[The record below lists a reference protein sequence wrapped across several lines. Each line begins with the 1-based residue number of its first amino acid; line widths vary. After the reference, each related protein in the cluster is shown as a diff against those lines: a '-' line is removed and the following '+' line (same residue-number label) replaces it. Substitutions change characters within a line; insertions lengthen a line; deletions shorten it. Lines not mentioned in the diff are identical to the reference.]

1 MNSKSFTDLSLPVH
15 GMNCNSCAA
24 HVEKAIGQLPGV
36 LQVKVD
42 LKAEVANI
50 TYDPQQVDLFE
61 FDHAVTQVGY
71 KVPTAE
77 IVLKI
82 QGMSCLSCSS
92 HVGGALGDLTGVL
105 QANVNLDKGTAQVI
119 YVPELVSSLHMEQAV
134 REAGYQAS
142 AAEQPTLPSQH
153 NSNQIAEKPET
164 AHSGKFTWRFK
175 SLLKR
180 S

>member
-1 MNSKSFTDLSLPVH
+1 MNSKSSTQLSLPVR
-15 GMNCNSCAA
+15 GMTCTSCAA

-36 LQVKVD
+36 SLVKVD

-92 HVGGALGDLTGVL
+92 HVGSALGDLTGVV

-142 AAEQPTLPSQH
+142 ATEQPVLPSEH
-153 NSNQIAEKPET
+153 SPIQIAEKPET
-164 AHSGKFTWRFK
+164 AHSEKFTWRFK

>member
-15 GMNCNSCAA
+15 GMNCTSCAA
-24 HVEKAIGQLPGV
+24 HVENAIRQLPGV
-36 LQVKVD
+36 SQVKVD
-42 LKAEVANI
+42 LKAERANI
-50 TYDPQQVDLFE
+50 TYDSHQVDLLE
-61 FDHAVTQVGY
+61 FQHAVTQVGY

-77 IVLKI
+77 ITLTVK
-82 QGMSCLSCSS
+82 GMSCLSCSS
-92 HVGGALGDLTGVL
+92 HVGSALGDLTGVL

-142 AAEQPTLPSQH
+142 AAEQPVLPSEH
-153 NSNQIAEKPET
+153 SPNQIAEKPET
-164 AHSGKFTWRFK
+164 AHSEKFTWRFK

>member
-1 MNSKSFTDLSLPVH
+1 MNSKSLTQLSLPVH
-15 GMNCNSCAA
+15 GMSCTGCAA
-24 HVEKAIGQLPGV
+24 HVEKAISQLPGV
-36 LQVKVD
+36 SQVKVD

-50 TYDPQQVDLFE
+50 TYDPHQVDLLE
-61 FDHAVTQVGY
+61 FQHAISQVGY

-77 IVLKI
+77 ITLTVK
-82 QGMSCLSCSS
+82 GMSCLSCSS

-105 QANVNLDKGTAQVI
+105 QANVNLDKGTAQVT
-119 YVPELVSSLHMEQAV
+119 YVPELVSSLHMEEAV

-142 AAEQPTLPSQH
+142 AAEQPDLPSEH
-153 NSNQIAEKPET
+153 NANQVTEKTET
-164 AHSGKFTWRFK
+164 AHGEKFTWRFK

>member
-1 MNSKSFTDLSLPVH
+1 MSSKSFTDLSLPVH
-15 GMNCNSCAA
+15 GMNCTSCAA

-36 LQVKVD
+36 TQVKVD
-42 LKAEVANI
+42 LNADVANI
-50 TYDPQQVDLFE
+50 TYDPHQVDLLE
-61 FDHAVTQVGY
+61 FQHAITQVGY

-77 IVLKI
+77 TTLTVK
-82 QGMSCLSCSS
+82 GMSCLSCSS
-92 HVGGALGDLTGVL
+92 HVGSALGDLTGVL

-119 YVPELVSSLHMEQAV
+119 YIPELVSLLHMEQAV

-142 AAEQPTLPSQH
+142 AAEQPILPSEH
-153 NSNQIAEKPET
+153 SSNQIAEKSET
-164 AHSGKFTWRFK
+164 GHSDSFTWRFK

>member
-1 MNSKSFTDLSLPVH
+1 MNSKSLTELSLPVH
-15 GMNCNSCAA
+15 GMNCINCAA

-36 LQVKVD
+36 SQVKVD

-50 TYDPQQVDLFE
+50 TYDPHQVDLFE
-61 FDHAVTQVGY
+61 FEHAVTQVGY

-77 IVLKI
+77 IILKI

-92 HVGGALGDLTGVL
+92 HVGSALGELTGVY
-105 QANVNLDKGTAQVI
+105 QANVNLDKGIAQVI
-119 YVPELVSSLHMEQAV
+119 YVPQLVALAQMEQAV
-134 REAGYQAS
+134 QEAGYRAS
-142 AAEQPTLPSQH
+142 AAEQPVLPTKNALEQSVENDQPAR
-153 NSNQIAEKPET
+153 SEKF
-164 AHSGKFTWRFK
+164 AWRFK